1 MVSWCSENYATEGN
15 ATKVPSKCLQKCFEI
30 FSFCFFFLLIIGDR
44 VGRKYLC
51 NQDLWIRVLQI
62 TQNNIS
68 HPKSLM
74 INYKLSESVFLSFCA
89 DSSMLLFENCREVGF
104 QAKYAIF
111 VLQIMQI
118 YKSPYTTDY

>member
-1 MVSWCSENYATEGN
+1 
-15 ATKVPSKCLQKCFEI
+15 
-30 FSFCFFFLLIIGDR
+30 
-44 VGRKYLC
+44 
-51 NQDLWIRVLQI
+51 
-62 TQNNIS
+62 
-68 HPKSLM
+68 M

-104 QAKYAIF
+104 QAKYAIS